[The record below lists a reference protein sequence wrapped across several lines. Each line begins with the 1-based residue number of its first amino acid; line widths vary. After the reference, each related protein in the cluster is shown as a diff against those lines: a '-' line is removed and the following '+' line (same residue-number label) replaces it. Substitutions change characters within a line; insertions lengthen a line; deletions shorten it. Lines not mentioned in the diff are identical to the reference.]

1 MLDPQLITQIL
12 ITSLLTGVA
21 YGSVGLAFVTVYRVT
36 SVINFPQADLGL
48 VGAFVAISLAKT
60 SAFVSVLCGVLASA
74 VVSALMFV
82 SVLFPLRRASL
93 LVQTIALLGAG
104 IALQSL
110 MQLVYGTEP
119 RILQPFTGG
128 APIIINGAAF
138 PLQGFWVIAWGIA
151 LMVGLHM
158 FFEHTLLGR
167 AVRACAIDR
176 YAAGLVGIPVGRMAF
191 VAFVLGGIISAIA
204 ITVQAPLS
212 YVTIASGLPFALKG
226 FIAAVVGGGERI
238 VACMAA
244 GLLLGLLEGVVI
256 LGFPAVYQQ
265 IFVLLALLLVLMLRP
280 GGLGR
285 KLGQGV

>member
-1 MLDPQLITQIL
+1 MDPQLVTQIL
-12 ITSLLTGVA
+12 LTSLLTGVA

-48 VGAFVAISLAKT
+48 VGAFVAITLAKT
-60 SAFVSVLCGVLASA
+60 SAFVSVLGGVLASA
-74 VVSALMFV
+74 LVSALMFA

-110 MQLVYGTEP
+110 MHLVYGAEP
-119 RILQPFTGG
+119 RILQPFTAG
-128 APIIINGAAF
+128 PPLIINGAAF
-138 PLQGFWVIAWGIA
+138 PLQGFWVIGWGIA
-151 LMVGLHM
+151 VMLGLHL
-158 FFEHTLLGR
+158 FFENTLLGR
-167 AVRACAIDR
+167 ALRACAIDR
-176 YAAGLVGIPVGRMAF
+176 YAAGLVGIPVGRMAL
-191 VAFVLGGIISAIA
+191 VAFVLGGIISGIA

-212 YVTIASGLPFALKG
+212 YVTIESGLPFALKG

-238 VACMAA
+238 VACMGA

-256 LGFPAVYQQ
+256 LWFPAVYQQ

-285 KLGQGV
+285 KLAQGV